1 MIELSIGYLVS
12 IILSLLIVAVEV
24 NTDKDI
30 KDLGYKEKLDL
41 ICANQQYINIS
52 YLDICF
58 IPVLNSILVIVYTL
72 ELFRRL
78 IQAVYLSNKKE
89 I

>member
-1 MIELSIGYLVS
+1 MIELSIRYLVS
-12 IILSLLIVAVEV
+12 IILSLIIVAVEV

-41 ICANQQYINIS
+41 ICANQKYINLS

-58 IPVLNSILVIVYTL
+58 IPILNSILVIAYTL

-78 IQAVYLSNKKE
+78 IQVVYLSNKRR
-89 I
+89 